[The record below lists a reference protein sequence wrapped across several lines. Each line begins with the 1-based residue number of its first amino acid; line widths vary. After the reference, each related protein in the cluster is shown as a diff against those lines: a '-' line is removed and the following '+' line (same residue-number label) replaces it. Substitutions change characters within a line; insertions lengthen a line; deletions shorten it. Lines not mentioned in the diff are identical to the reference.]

1 MKTSIFCLFCLL
13 AGPMTLRGQ
22 QIEPAKTNQFI
33 DLAGTIGSSQGS
45 GALSYVYNWHI
56 GKKRKI
62 EAGLGLRL
70 TSVAGTKLTYTT
82 AGPARL
88 TRSFTTPFVI
98 FFAGQKTENWDTLTV
113 QHPFVNALNVTINL
127 GYRFSPKFSAGFN
140 IDLIGAT
147 FGQKS
152 SSVFQSNG
160 QTSTDAASK
169 PNAINILLTGD
180 HDQGSLNSEFFLKYQ
195 INDKWGVRAIY
206 QFLFTEYTAGSVRQA
221 AADGTVIDRFRNKAN
236 NFGAG
241 VSYSF

>member
-1 MKTSIFCLFCLL
+1 MKTCISCLFCLL
-13 AGPMTLRGQ
+13 MVPFTGHAQ
-22 QIEPAKTNQFI
+22 QIEPKKTNQFI

-45 GALSYVYNWHI
+45 GALSYVHNWRI
-56 GKKRKI
+56 GRKRKI

-113 QHPFVNALNVTINL
+113 QRPFVNALNVTINL
-127 GYRFSPKFSAGFN
+127 GYQFGPKFSAGFN

-152 SSVFQSNG
+152 SSIFQSNG
-160 QTSTDAASK
+160 LTSTDAASK
-169 PNAINILLTGD
+169 PATFNLLLTGD

-206 QFLFTEYTAGSVRQA
+206 QFLFTEYTAGSVRQIA
-221 AADGTVIDRFRNKAN
+221 PDGTAIDRFRNKAN

>member
-1 MKTSIFCLFCLL
+1 MKASIISLFAL
-13 AGPMTLRGQ
+13 AIASAAVHAQ
-22 QIEPAKTNQFI
+22 QTAPAKVNQFV
-33 DLAGTIGSSQGS
+33 DLAGTVGNSQGS
-45 GALSYVYNWHI
+45 GALSYVYNWQI

-113 QHPFVNALNVTINL
+113 QRPFVNALNVTINL
-127 GYRFSPKFSAGFN
+127 GYNFTSRFGAGFN
-140 IDLIGAT
+140 IDLIGLT
-147 FGQKS
+147 FGKKS
-152 SSVFQSNG
+152 SSVFKSNG
-160 QTSTDAASK
+160 ETSTDPASK
-169 PNAINILLTGD
+169 PTTFNLLLTGD
-180 HDQGSLNSEFFLKYQ
+180 HDRGSLNSEFFLKYK

-206 QFLFTEYTAGSVRQA
+206 QFLFTEYKTSNVTQIAS
-221 AADGTVIDRFRNKAN
+221 DGTIVDRFRNKAN

-241 VSYSF
+241 LSYQF

>member
-1 MKTSIFCLFCLL
+1 MKTRIICLLCLF
-13 AGPMTLRGQ
+13 ASSVTLHAQ

-45 GALSYVYNWHI
+45 GALSYVYNWRI

-82 AGPARL
+82 ASPARL
-88 TRSFTTPFVI
+88 TRSFTTPFLI

-113 QHPFVNALNVTINL
+113 QRLFVNALNVTINL
-127 GYRFSPKFSAGFN
+127 GYNFTPKISAGFN
-140 IDLIGAT
+140 IDLIGASL
-147 FGQKS
+147 GQKS

-160 QTSTDAASK
+160 STSTDAASK
-169 PNAINILLTGD
+169 PTAFNLLLTGD
-180 HDQGSLNSEFFLKYQ
+180 HDHGSLNSEFFLKYQ

-206 QFLFTEYTAGSVRQA
+206 QFLFSEYTAGSVRQT

-236 NFGAG
+236 NFGLG

>member
-1 MKTSIFCLFCLL
+1 MKTGIVCLFCLL
-13 AGPMTLRGQ
+13 VGPISLFAQ
-22 QIEPAKTNQFI
+22 EIKAAKTNQFI
-33 DLAGTIGSSQGS
+33 DLAGTIGNAQGS
-45 GALSYVYNWHI
+45 GALSYVYNWRI

-70 TSVAGTKLTYTT
+70 TSVAGTKLTHTT

-113 QHPFVNALNVTINL
+113 QRPFVNALNVTINL

-140 IDLIGAT
+140 IDLVGAT

-152 SSVFQSNG
+152 SSVFKSNG
-160 QTSTDAASK
+160 RTSIDGASK
-169 PNAINILLTGD
+169 PTAFNLLLTGD
-180 HDQGSLNSEFFLKYQ
+180 HDQGSLNSEFFLKYH

-206 QFLFTEYTAGSVRQA
+206 QFLFTEYTAGSVRQT